1 MEFPFRIL
9 TGKGTI
15 LTVTAETRL
24 KLDIN
29 ADRRNFPR
37 SFSGRLKNSPPE
49 IFERFSNKSWVRG
62 FIKGTRYRFTKLD
75 RNGNF
80 VACLIEGDSWD

>member
-9 TGKGTI
+9 TGVGTI

-29 ADRRNFPR
+29 DRRNFPR
-37 SFSGRLKNSPPE
+37 SFSGKLKNSPPE
-49 IFERFSNKSWVRG
+49 IFERFNRKKWVRG

-80 VACLIEGDSWD
+80 VACLIEDDSWD